1 MAAVMER
8 DRVVPQGPGDTFMGY
23 VVLGVPFQSGDALA
37 LRRFP
42 ASSTGLGYTSV
53 WHRSPAGDWT
63 FYTDVPAGQGCTRYF
78 APGVRDTVVAP
89 IRLEWTGPRSLT
101 VAVDGG
107 RLLAWALAL
116 GPTPFTVLANRLA
129 CCLPARWWTSAR
141 ALRLME
147 IGARLLFGAGRVCL
161 SGVTPGGNRF
171 VANPRVVWAVIASR
185 AALLGRDLG
194 PVGPITPQPALGDV
208 RIPRRGLFA
217 FGSASMLT
225 PPSR

>member
-1 MAAVMER
+1 MAAAMER
-8 DRVVPQGPGDTFMGY
+8 EKVAPHGPGDTFMGY

-42 ASSTGLGYTSV
+42 ASSTGVGYTSV
-53 WHRSPAGDWT
+53 WHRSPAGEWT
-63 FYTDVPAGQGCTRYF
+63 FYADVPAGQGCTRYF
-78 APGVRDTVVAP
+78 GPGVRDTVVAP

-107 RLLAWALAL
+107 RLLAWTLAL

-129 CCLPARWWTSAR
+129 CCLPARWLASAS

-147 IGARLLFGAGRVCL
+147 IGARLLFGAGRVSL
-161 SGVTPGGNRF
+161 SGVTPGGSRF
-171 VANPRVVWAVIASR
+171 VATPRVVWAVTASR

-194 PVGPITPQPALGDV
+194 PVGPITPQPTLGDV